1 MGFLRGIGPLEIIII
16 LGLIL
21 LIFGW
26 RRMPEIGSSMG
37 KGIRTF
43 KSALLGDDDKNKQ
56 DPPMAKG
63 GAERNPYERHYRHSK
78 LRKELA
84 AGWFLFFL

>member
-43 KSALLGDDDKNKQ
+43 KSALLGDDEKKNQ
-56 DPPMAKG
+56 DPPVAKG
-63 GAERNPYERHYRHSK
+63 GDERTPY
-78 LRKELA
+78 
-84 AGWFLFFL
+84 

>member
-26 RRMPEIGSSMG
+26 RRMPEIGGSMG

-43 KSALLGDDDKNKQ
+43 KSALLGDDEKDKQ
-56 DPPMAKG
+56 DPPVAKSG
-63 GAERNPYERHYRHSK
+63 DDRSPY
-78 LRKELA
+78 
-84 AGWFLFFL
+84 

>member
-43 KSALLGDDDKNKQ
+43 KSALLGDDEKKKQ
-56 DPPMAKG
+56 ESPPVGKSG
-63 GAERNPYERHYRHSK
+63 DDRTPY
-78 LRKELA
+78 
-84 AGWFLFFL
+84 

>member
-21 LIFGW
+21 LVFGW

-43 KSALLGDDDKNKQ
+43 KSALLGDDEKPRQ
-56 DPPMAKG
+56 DPPVAKSG
-63 GAERNPYERHYRHSK
+63 DESSPY
-78 LRKELA
+78 
-84 AGWFLFFL
+84 

>member
-1 MGFLRGIGPLEIIII
+1 MREDLNGIPAGIGPLEIIII
-16 LGLIL
+16 LSLIL

-43 KSALLGDDDKNKQ
+43 KSALLGDDEKNKQ
-56 DPPMAKG
+56 DPPVAKG
-63 GAERNPYERHYRHSK
+63 GDDRTPY
-78 LRKELA
+78 
-84 AGWFLFFL
+84 

>member
-1 MGFLRGIGPLEIIII
+1 MGFLRGIGPLEIIIV

-43 KSALLGDDDKNKQ
+43 KTALLGEDDKNKQ
-56 DPPMAKG
+56 DPPAAKG
-63 GAERNPYERHYRHSK
+63 DERSPY
-78 LRKELA
+78 
-84 AGWFLFFL
+84 

>member
-21 LIFGW
+21 LVFGW

-43 KSALLGDDDKNKQ
+43 KSALLGEDDKSKQ
-56 DPPMAKG
+56 DPPTAKG
-63 GAERNPYERHYRHSK
+63 GDERNPY
-78 LRKELA
+78 
-84 AGWFLFFL
+84 

>member
-21 LIFGW
+21 LVFGW

-43 KSALLGDDDKNKQ
+43 KSALLGDDEKRNQ
-56 DPPMAKG
+56 DPPVGKAKG
-63 GAERNPYERHYRHSK
+63 EDERTPY
-78 LRKELA
+78 
-84 AGWFLFFL
+84 

>member
-26 RRMPEIGSSMG
+26 RRMPEVGSSMG

-43 KSALLGDDDKNKQ
+43 KSALLGDDERNKP
-56 DPPMAKG
+56 DPPVAKEG
-63 GAERNPYERHYRHSK
+63 DERTPY
-78 LRKELA
+78 
-84 AGWFLFFL
+84 

>member
-16 LGLIL
+16 LSLIL

-43 KSALLGDDDKNKQ
+43 KSALLGDDEKDKQ
-56 DPPMAKG
+56 DPPVAKG
-63 GAERNPYERHYRHSK
+63 GDDRTPY
-78 LRKELA
+78 
-84 AGWFLFFL
+84 

>member
-1 MGFLRGIGPLEIIII
+1 MRGIGPLEIIII

-37 KGIRTF
+37 
-43 KSALLGDDDKNKQ
+43 
-56 DPPMAKG
+56 
-63 GAERNPYERHYRHSK
+63 
-78 LRKELA
+78 
-84 AGWFLFFL
+84 

>member
-16 LGLIL
+16 LALIL

-43 KSALLGDDDKNKQ
+43 KSALLGDDENKNQ
-56 DPPMAKG
+56 DPPTTKG
-63 GAERNPYERHYRHSK
+63 GDERTPY
-78 LRKELA
+78 
-84 AGWFLFFL
+84 